1 MTNTEIEDRL
11 AACPIIAAV
20 PSARFAEAID
30 SPAEIIFNL
39 RANLL
44 TVKAQIAAA
53 HAANKAAFVHL
64 DLADGI
70 GKDKT
75 GIEFLAN
82 CGVDG
87 VISTRGQLIRAA
99 KDCGLLT
106 VQRFFTLDS
115 QGVDSIA
122 EQLRSLSP
130 DFIEIMP
137 GVIGKTV
144 ARFAAGGIPVIAGG
158 LIETKAEVTEALGN
172 GAVAVSTGK
181 HELWYL

>member
-1 MTNTEIEDRL
+1 MPAERIHDRL
-11 AACPIIAAV
+11 ERCPVVAAIPDT
-20 PSARFAEAID
+20 RFSLALS
-30 SPAEIIFNL
+30 SPAEVIFCL
-39 RANLL
+39 KANLL
-44 TVKAQIAAA
+44 TVAEHIKQA
-53 HAANKAAFVHL
+53 HAANKAVFVHL

-87 VISTRGQLIRAA
+87 IISTRGQLIRAA
-99 KDCGLLT
+99 KEHGLIA

-115 QGVDSIA
+115 QGLDGIA
-122 EQLRSLSP
+122 EQLRTVSP

-144 ARFAAGGIPVIAGG
+144 ARFASGDIPVIAGG
-158 LIETKAEVTEALGN
+158 LIETKAEVTDALGN

-181 HELWYL
+181 KELWYL

>member
-1 MTNTEIEDRL
+1 MTRTQIEDRL
-11 AACPIIAAV
+11 ECCPIIAAV
-20 PSARFAEAID
+20 PDTRFSLALS
-30 SPAEIIFNL
+30 SPAEVIFNL
-39 RANLL
+39 KANLL
-44 TVKAQIAAA
+44 TVKEQIKAA
-53 HAANKAAFVHL
+53 HAADKAVFVHL

-75 GIEFLAN
+75 GIEFLVN

-87 VISTRGQLIRAA
+87 IISTRGQLIRAA
-99 KDCGLLT
+99 KERGLLT

-115 QGVDSIA
+115 QGLDGIA
-122 EQLRSLSP
+122 EQLRTVSP

-144 ARFAAGGIPVIAGG
+144 ARFASGDIPVIAGG
-158 LIETKAEVTEALGN
+158 LIETKAEVTEVLGH

-181 HELWYL
+181 KELWYL